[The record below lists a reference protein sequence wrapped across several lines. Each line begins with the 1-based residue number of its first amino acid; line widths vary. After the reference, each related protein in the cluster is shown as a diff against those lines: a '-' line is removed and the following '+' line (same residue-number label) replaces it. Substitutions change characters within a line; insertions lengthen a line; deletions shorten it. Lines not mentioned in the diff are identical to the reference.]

1 MAPRLST
8 LHKLVFDARVL
19 ALLTGA
25 VCTPVALGL
34 SLQIWPVGGPLVL
47 YALVTAVFA
56 YQRPESGWRWG
67 LWTGAGHLATIVL
80 VIVGTALLADTA
92 TFPSSFVRVS
102 VIFGLGP
109 AVAGALLGA
118 TGVKVLSEA
127 RYELFGLVLGVL
139 LAGALLVTFL
149 V

>member
-1 MAPRLST
+1 MRPARSRLT
-8 LHKLVFDARVL
+8 RFVTDLRTL

-56 YQRPESGWRWG
+56 YQRPESGWWWG
-67 LWTGAGHLATIVL
+67 LWTGAGHLAAILL
-80 VIVGTALLADTA
+80 VIVGTALVADTPR
-92 TFPSSFVRVS
+92 FPSSFVRVS
-102 VIFGLGP
+102 AVFGLGP

-127 RYELFGLVLGVL
+127 RYELFGLVLGIL
-139 LAGALLVTFL
+139 LAGAVLVTFL
-149 V
+149 M